1 MMCCDGY
8 GWFPSQAIIVV
19 LEYILAVK
27 RSKPTI
33 KRLIRALD
41 DML

>member
-8 GWFPSQAIIVV
+8 GWLPSQAIIVV

-33 KRLIRALD
+33 KRLTGVLD
-41 DML
+41 DVL